1 MHVPQ
6 AASQTVVRREAST
19 ALSSTGA
26 EAATPSPALASARA
40 IARLRYV
47 VVVAL
52 LVPTVLFAA
61 VAWYLHQQAFNDARH
76 QLDAVVSIA
85 KEHALKVFD
94 TNEMLLQRML
104 KRRYPALPVI
114 PMSGYANRLDEAVEE
129 NFVAMPKP
137 CALDTLA
144 ETIEMTLKHRARS
157 DGQGASVDP

>member
-6 AASQTVVRREAST
+6 AASQTVVRHEAST
-19 ALSSTGA
+19 ALSSAGA

-52 LVPTVLFAA
+52 LVPTFLFAA

-76 QLDAVVSIA
+76 QLDAVVS
-85 KEHALKVFD
+85 
-94 TNEMLLQRML
+94 N
-104 KRRYPALPVI
+104 
-114 PMSGYANRLDEAVEE
+114 
-129 NFVAMPKP
+129 
-137 CALDTLA
+137 TLA
-144 ETIEMTLKHRARS
+144 ETIEMALKHPARS